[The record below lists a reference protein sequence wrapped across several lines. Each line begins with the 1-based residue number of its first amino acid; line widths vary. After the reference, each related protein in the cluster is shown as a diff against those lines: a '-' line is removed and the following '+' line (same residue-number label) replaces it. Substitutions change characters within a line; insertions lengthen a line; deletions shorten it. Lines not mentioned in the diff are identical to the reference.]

1 MGSSFKHAFDGI
13 VVVFEEHAN
22 FRFHTAAAVIV
33 LIAAY
38 AFHVTRVEFLIL
50 LFTINLVLVVE
61 MINTAIEELT
71 NLITVKWSKQ
81 AKTAKDVAAGMA
93 LITAFGA
100 VLVGI
105 VIFTPY
111 IVFLFS

>member
-13 VVVFEEHAN
+13 IVAFKEHVN
-22 FRFHTAAAVIV
+22 FRLHTAVAAIV

-38 AFHVTRVEFLIL
+38 AFHVTRIEFLIL
-50 LFTINLVLVVE
+50 LFTINMVLIVE
-61 MINTAIEELT
+61 MVNTAVEELT

-93 LITAFGA
+93 LVTAFGA
-100 VLVGI
+100 VIVGLT
-105 VIFTPY
+105 IFTPY
-111 IVFLFS
+111 VRSLFS